1 MPQIWLSYD
10 ELATL
15 INCRPDAARAA
26 ALVLGLDR
34 RRSRDGST
42 RVKLT
47 QTLADSFI
55 ESVIQQRLDQQV
67 RASAADLH
75 AMRERMLIPSNISEG
90 ARLKANG

>member
-15 INCRPDAARAA
+15 IDCRPDAARAA
-26 ALVLGLDR
+26 ALSLGLDR

-55 ESVIQQRLDQQV
+55 ESVIQQRLNQQI
-67 RASAADLH
+67 SACTADLH
-75 AMRERMLIPSNISEG
+75 AMRERMSAPSKMTDDS
-90 ARLKANG
+90 RLKASG